1 VCVYNP
7 QKKLPC
13 NGNYPSLISQTALE
27 KNKKS
32 LWDPP
37 RSKRGY
43 LCVVGL
49 REGDALTTRTLL
61 LSL

>member
-1 VCVYNP
+1 VCTTH
-7 QKKLPC
+7 KKSYLATATIPLL
-13 NGNYPSLISQTALE
+13 SLKQHSK